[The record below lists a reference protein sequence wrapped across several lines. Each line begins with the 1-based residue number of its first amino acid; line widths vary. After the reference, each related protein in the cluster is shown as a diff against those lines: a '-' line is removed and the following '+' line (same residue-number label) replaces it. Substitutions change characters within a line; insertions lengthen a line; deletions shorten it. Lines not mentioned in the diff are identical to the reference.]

1 MTRLQ
6 ELQSAFEHEDENWRE
21 SLKDF
26 SAQER
31 ADWARLYSTAG
42 AARFYSMRAARM
54 AEAGRR
60 FLLTGDPFA
69 PHEAFVE
76 MQRES
81 VDVNAQPQPS

>member
-6 ELQSAFEHEDENWRE
+6 ELQSTFEHEDENWRE
-21 SLKDF
+21 SLMDF

-31 ADWARLYSTAG
+31 ADWARLYSTPLS
-42 AARFYSMRAARM
+42 ARFYGMRAARM

-81 VDVNAQPQPS
+81 IDADARPS